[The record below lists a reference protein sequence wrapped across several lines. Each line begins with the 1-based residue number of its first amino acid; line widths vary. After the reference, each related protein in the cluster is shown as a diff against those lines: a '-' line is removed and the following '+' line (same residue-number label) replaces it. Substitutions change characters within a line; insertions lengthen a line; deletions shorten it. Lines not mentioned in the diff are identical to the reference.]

1 MFKRIAILSVLAIS
15 TCAMAHADSIDGS
28 FSATGTDTF
37 DASTITFNPNVA
49 PGTPGS
55 ANNSQIVG
63 YVGGSFGTY
72 LSAGDLINFL
82 PGALPYQNGVNTPPN
97 PPYTSGSVPLFST
110 EGNGETFTFNMTQ
123 YNANYIVGNPDAM
136 SGCNEG
142 STCLAVTGTGF
153 FTGTGVFDGTSGPA
167 TFSFTSQYVKGQ
179 PMAKLT
185 SFSAS
190 TAAAP
195 APVPEPASLALFG
208 TGLFGIVGLARRKFK
223 SQA

>member
-1 MFKRIAILSVLAIS
+1 MLKRFAILSVLAIS
-15 TCAMAHADSIDGS
+15 TCAMAHADSIDGF
-28 FSATGTDTF
+28 FSASGTDTF
-37 DASTITFNPNVA
+37 TSSSITFNPNGA
-49 PGTPGS
+49 PGSP
-55 ANNSQIVG
+55 NNSIITG
-63 YVGGSFGTY
+63 FVGGSFATY

-82 PGALPYQNGVNTPPN
+82 PGALPYQNGINTPPN

-110 EGNGETFTFNMTQ
+110 TGNGETFTFNMTQ
-123 YNANYIVGNPDAM
+123 YNASYVFDSTDAM
-136 SGCNEG
+136 SGCNLG
-142 STCLAVTGTGF
+142 STCLSVTGEGV

-167 TFSFTSQYVKGQ
+167 TFSFTSQYVTGQ
-179 PMAKLT
+179 DVAQLT